1 VKTPSPKIAVIVLL
15 ISGFS
20 GRVAWSQTTGSYSLK
35 HRSEFSY
42 AAPHNPFWPI
52 GWVKGSEV
60 VQQTA
65 VATEVA
71 APITADNFVVTGIS
85 ISSPPMALINNK
97 ECAEG
102 EIIEA
107 KYGAQTLKIKV
118 LRINDGSVILQY
130 QNKTYT
136 IPFKHPAL
144 SSDSAPKEEVPEQQ
158 DRPMLLH

>member
-1 VKTPSPKIAVIVLL
+1 VKTSSKIAVIVLL

-20 GRVAWSQTTGSYSLK
+20 GRSAWSQTAGTYTLK

-42 AAPHNPFWPI
+42 SAPHNPFWPI
-52 GWVKGSEV
+52 GWVKGTEV
-60 VQQTA
+60 VQTA
-65 VATEVA
+65 VATEA
-71 APITADNFVVTGIS
+71 TAPITAENFVVTGIS

-107 KYGAQTLKIKV
+107 KYGEQTLHIKV

-136 IPFKHPAL
+136 IPFKHPTL
-144 SSDSAPKEEVPEQQ
+144 SSDSAPKEEVPQQQ

>member
-1 VKTPSPKIAVIVLL
+1 VKTSPKIAVIVLL
-15 ISGFS
+15 LLGFS
-20 GRVAWSQTTGSYSLK
+20 GRIAWSQTTGAYTLK
-35 HRSEFSY
+35 HRSIFTYS
-42 AAPHNPFWPI
+42 APHNPFWPI
-52 GWVKGSEV
+52 GWVKGADV
-60 VQQTA
+60 VQTA

-71 APITADNFVVTGIS
+71 APISADNFVVSGIS

-136 IPFKHPAL
+136 IPFKHPTL
-144 SSDSAPKEEVPEQQ
+144 SSDSAPKEEVPEPQ

>member
-52 GWVKGSEV
+52 GWVKGS
-60 VQQTA
+60 
-65 VATEVA
+65 
-71 APITADNFVVTGIS
+71 ADNFVVTGIS